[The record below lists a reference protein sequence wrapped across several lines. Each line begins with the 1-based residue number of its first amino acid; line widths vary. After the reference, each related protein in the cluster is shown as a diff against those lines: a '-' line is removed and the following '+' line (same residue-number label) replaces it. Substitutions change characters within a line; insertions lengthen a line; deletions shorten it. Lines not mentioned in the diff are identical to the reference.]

1 MHGFRNVERATVTSE
16 NFLDNSTLQSGDVV
30 VTEKGLMM
38 FSGDPRR
45 LIHSQSEF
53 KPIGKIRSSRSGH
66 LDELLAIQKVSP
78 SSPSVAR

>member
-1 MHGFRNVERATVTSE
+1 MHGFRNAERAAVTSE
-16 NFLDNSTLQSGDVV
+16 NFLDDSTLQSGDVV

-45 LIHSQSEF
+45 LIHSHSEF
-53 KPIGKIRSSRSGH
+53 KPIAKIHSSRSGH

-78 SSPSVAR
+78 SSASVAR